1 MTVPRR
7 LRAAVALAGAA
18 MAAPARERPARHAAL
33 RHAHARPRRI
43 PWRARSRPGRPV
55 RRPVCPATWRP
66 VPAAA
71 RGGARRQEQGA
82 GRGLGGGG
90 VLARQRGA
98 VGIASAAM
106 TIVVRRIA
114 TALPA
119 ATMRGSDHQKYG
131 LSLRASMQSKTTT
144 KAKVGEASVQIAQD
158 SNSQVRHGPRQRRLG
173 GAAAAAGDDSGA
185 EAPSQADDRW
195 RPSCRCWVCPRIARR
210 HSVRWAG
217 RRRARTAGEAG
228 DFPVHTYRRFRACES
243 AQFFVTLCV
252 AATPTV
258 PARC

>member
-1 MTVPRR
+1 MQRSGMHMRGHAESHGERDPAQGGRSGVPCAQQHGGQFRQQ
-7 LRAAVALAGAA
+7 
-18 MAAPARERPARHAAL
+18 P
-33 RHAHARPRRI
+33 
-43 PWRARSRPGRPV
+43 
-55 RRPVCPATWRP
+55 
-66 VPAAA
+66 

-106 TIVVRRIA
+106 TIVGAQDRDGIA
-114 TALPA
+114 GSDDE
-119 ATMRGSDHQKYG
+119 GSDHQKYG

-185 EAPSQADDRW
+185 EAPSQ
-195 RPSCRCWVCPRIARR
+195 
-210 HSVRWAG
+210 G
-217 RRRARTAGEAG
+217 RRPLASIVPVLGLSEDCKAPLRPLGWPAACANRRRGRG
-228 DFPVHTYRRFRACES
+228 FPVHTYRRFRACES

-252 AATPTV
+252 AAAPTV